1 MITDN
6 ITDTTLQ
13 GTTVVIDEDEP
24 QPAKPAPTENVGL
37 FIRPPIQTDQP
48 PWFQERQFRAWE
60 TFESLP
66 LPHRKDQAWR
76 FTTLGKLDLSNYTPA
91 KSLATAQA
99 DALAARSEGN
109 PMVAATMIFANDKL
123 VHRRLLNAELEAKGV
138 VFAPLE
144 QDLSAYADIM
154 QRYFMVNDATLGS
167 RKFAALH
174 QTHIRSGCFIYVPKN
189 VKVDLPVEVFHWISG
204 DGAAIFPHTLLIA
217 EEGSSITLVDYLES
231 ADRRQPGFTCGVSD
245 LHIGPG
251 ANVTYLAAQNWGE
264 EVASIKINTASVE
277 RDGHLTSLHL
287 NLGGRY
293 SRLES
298 LNKLTGAGA
307 RSDMLSATVA
317 TGTQEFDQ
325 RTLQDH
331 LAPHTFSDL
340 LYKNSLSDKSKT
352 IFSGLIRVAPAAQF
366 TDAYQKVRNLMLS
379 DDAEADSMPGLEILA
394 DEVRC
399 THGAT
404 SGHVDDAELFY
415 LESRGIPRLK
425 AQQLITQGFLTEILE
440 RLGNEHVT
448 HKLATLL
455 ADKFARM

>member
-1 MITDN
+1 MITE
-6 ITDTTLQ
+6 TTID
-13 GTTVVIDEDEP
+13 GTTVVIDEAEP
-24 QPAKPAPTENVGL
+24 QTEAPRAIEPAGL

-48 PWFQERQFRAWE
+48 AWFQERQFRAWE
-60 TFESLP
+60 NFESLP

-76 FTTLGKLDLSNYTPA
+76 FTTLGKLDLSKYTRA
-91 KSLATAQA
+91 KPLASA
-99 DALAARSEGN
+99 DAEALVARSAGN
-109 PMVAATMIFANDKL
+109 PRVAGTMVFANDKL
-123 VHRRLLNAELEAKGV
+123 VHRQLLHAELNAKGV

-144 QDLSAYADIM
+144 QDLSVHAAIM
-154 QRYFMVNDATLGS
+154 QRYFMANAATLGS
-167 RKFAALH
+167 RKFAELH
-174 QTHIRSGCFIYVPKN
+174 QAHIRSGCFIYVPKN
-189 VKVDLPVEVFHWISG
+189 VKVELPLEVFHWISG

-217 EEGSSITLVDYLES
+217 EEGSSVTLVDYLES

-245 LHIGPG
+245 LHVGRG
-251 ANVTYLAAQNWGE
+251 AKVTYLAAQNWGE
-264 EVASIKINTASVE
+264 EVASIKINTTAVE
-277 RDGHLTSLHL
+277 RDGHVTSLHL

-298 LNKLTGAGA
+298 LNRLDGPGA

-317 TGTQEFDQ
+317 TGAQEFDQ

>member
-1 MITDN
+1 MITE
-6 ITDTTLQ
+6 TTID
-13 GTTVVIDEDEP
+13 GTTVVIDEAEP
-24 QPAKPAPTENVGL
+24 QTEAPRAVEPAGL

-48 PWFQERQFRAWE
+48 AWFQERQFRAWE
-60 TFESLP
+60 NFESLP

-76 FTTLGKLDLSNYTPA
+76 FTTLGKLDLSKYTRA
-91 KSLATAQA
+91 KPLASA
-99 DALAARSEGN
+99 DAEALVARSAGN
-109 PMVAATMIFANDKL
+109 PRVAGTMVFANDKL
-123 VHRRLLNAELEAKGV
+123 VHRQLLHAELNAKGV

-144 QDLSAYADIM
+144 QDLSVHAAIM
-154 QRYFMVNDATLGS
+154 QRYFMANAATLGS
-167 RKFAALH
+167 RKFAELH
-174 QTHIRSGCFIYVPKN
+174 QAHIRSGCFIYVPKN
-189 VKVDLPVEVFHWISG
+189 VKVELPLEVFHWISG

-217 EEGSSITLVDYLES
+217 EEGSSVTLVDYLES

-245 LHIGPG
+245 LHVGRG
-251 ANVTYLAAQNWGE
+251 AKVTYLAAQNWGE
-264 EVASIKINTASVE
+264 EVASIKINTTAVE
-277 RDGHLTSLHL
+277 RDGHVTSLHL

-298 LNKLTGAGA
+298 LNRLDGPGA

-317 TGTQEFDQ
+317 TGAQEFDQ

-331 LAPHTFSDL
+331 LAAHTFSDL

>member
-1 MITDN
+1 MMTESTIE
-6 ITDTTLQ
+6 
-13 GTTVVIDEDEP
+13 GTTVVTDEAEGVP
-24 QPAKPAPTENVGL
+24 TPAAAAPRGL

-48 PWFQERQFRAWE
+48 AWFQERQFRAWE

-76 FTTLGKLDLSNYTPA
+76 FTTLGKLDIGEFTPA
-91 KSLATAQA
+91 KPVPPAEA
-99 DALAARSEGN
+99 DALIARSKGN
-109 PMVAATMIFANDKL
+109 DRVAGTMIFVNDKV
-123 VHRRLLNAELEAKGV
+123 VHRAVLNPELEAKGV
-138 VFAPLE
+138 IFAPLE
-144 QDLSAYADIM
+144 ADLSAHHDIIL
-154 QRYFMVNDATLGS
+154 RYFLANDAALGS
-167 RKFAALH
+167 RKFHALH
-174 QTHIRSGCFIYVPKN
+174 SAHIRSGCFIYVPKG
-189 VKVDLPVEVFHWISG
+189 VQVDLPIEAFHWISG
-204 DGAAIFPHTLLIA
+204 AGAAIFPHTLLIA
-217 EEGSSITLVDYLES
+217 EEGSSITLVDYLDS
-231 ADRRQPGFTCGVSD
+231 ADRSQPGFTCGVSD
-245 LHIGPG
+245 LHVGPG
-251 ANVTYLAAQNWGE
+251 AKVTYLASQNWGE
-264 EVASIKINTASVE
+264 QVNSIKINTASVD
-277 RDGHLTSLHL
+277 RDGHLTSLHV

-317 TGTQEFDQ
+317 TATQEFDQ

-352 IFSGLIRVAPAAQF
+352 IFSGLIRVAPAAQY

-425 AQQLITQGFLTEILE
+425 AQQLITEGFLTEILE

-448 HKLATLL
+448 GKLASLL
-455 ADKFARM
+455 TEKFARM

>member
-1 MITDN
+1 MITDST
-6 ITDTTLQ
+6 IE
-13 GTTVVIDEDEP
+13 GTAVVIDEAGPEISTPDT
-24 QPAKPAPTENVGL
+24 APRGL

-48 PWFQERQFRAWE
+48 AWFQERQFRAWE

-76 FTTLGKLDLSNYTPA
+76 FATLGKLDIGEFTPA
-91 KSLATAQA
+91 RPVSPDEAA
-99 DALAARSEGN
+99 ALIARSKGN
-109 PMVAATMIFANDKL
+109 ERVAGTMIFANDKV
-123 VHRRLLNAELEAKGV
+123 VHRAVLNPELEAKGV
-138 VFAPLE
+138 IFAPLE
-144 QDLSAYADIM
+144 ADLSAHHDIIL
-154 QRYFMVNDATLGS
+154 RYFMANDAALGS

-174 QTHIRSGCFIYVPKN
+174 QAHIRSGCFIYVPKN
-189 VKVDLPVEVFHWISG
+189 VQVDLPIEAFHWISG

-217 EEGSSITLVDYLES
+217 EEGSSITLVDYLDS

-251 ANVTYLAAQNWGE
+251 AKVTYLASQNWGE
-264 EVASIKINTASVE
+264 QVNSIKINTASVE
-277 RDGHLTSLHL
+277 RDGHLTSLHV

-298 LNKLTGAGA
+298 LNKLSGAGA

-379 DDAEADSMPGLEILA
+379 DDAEANSMPGLEILA

-448 HKLATLL
+448 GKLAGLL
-455 ADKFARM
+455 AEKFARMDN